1 MVFSREEVFEN
12 KIPNY
17 KLGVY
22 YFIDANDNILYIGK
36 SKNIKTRIQQH
47 IKYGRKRLINK
58 FSKLKLKILRTELE
72 ALLFESQEIKEYLP
86 IFNRRLRKIKSLFGI
101 FIHKNKFGYSYFK
114 IKTRTEGSIID
125 FKTKKNAIN
134 FIDRISKNLI
144 YVQN

>member
-12 KIPNY
+12 KIIIKY
-17 KLGVY
+17 LLGVY

-72 ALLFESQEIKEYLP
+72 ST
-86 IFNRRLRKIKSLFGI
+86 SL
-101 FIHKNKFGYSYFK
+101 
-114 IKTRTEGSIID
+114 
-125 FKTKKNAIN
+125 
-134 FIDRISKNLI
+134 
-144 YVQN
+144 

>member
-1 MVFSREEVFEN
+1 MVFSREEVFNN

-22 YFIDANDNILYIGK
+22 YFIDANNNILYIGK

-86 IFNRRLRKIKSLFGI
+86 IFNRRLRKIKSLVGI
-101 FIHKNKFGYSYFK
+101 FIHKNKFGYS
-114 IKTRTEGSIID
+114 
-125 FKTKKNAIN
+125 
-134 FIDRISKNLI
+134 
-144 YVQN
+144 